1 MWNMKELF
9 NILIVCTAG
18 TDGGP
23 SDNAL
28 YKVGPPSNPPPSP
41 WEFFLSHVCFLF
53 NVRTTSN
60 LNISSYSVS

>member
-1 MWNMKELF
+1 MKELF

-28 YKVGPPSNPPPSP
+28 YKVGPPSNPPS
-41 WEFFLSHVCFLF
+41 SGI
-53 NVRTTSN
+53 RTSDVYFVGDYHPESIDT
-60 LNISSYSVS
+60 I